1 MPVFVEVAVNVP
13 QVSGVFHYHLPPELE
28 GKVQP
33 GHIVIAPFGK
43 QTVQGVVLR
52 EISIPEVEETKA
64 IEAILDVEVS
74 LTPQQLALA
83 EYLHED
89 TLSHLA
95 ACIGLMLPAGL
106 SQQADTLYTL
116 LESDGRDRH
125 KFTDMENN
133 LITLLRK
140 RGALRGRQIDRAL
153 PRRNWRPVA
162 RSLVNKGWITTQPI
176 LPLPTVRPKYVRT
189 AQLSVPPEIVRA
201 DIQGLGQRA
210 HTQERRQKILDVLVN
225 EPGPVDL
232 NWIYA
237 RFGGEQKQ
245 NARILADLKILH
257 EMGLVML
264 REEEAWRDPL
274 AGLAYDPGFPPEL
287 TTDQKI
293 AWGRVKEGIDRAFK
307 GEEVAPYLLHG
318 VTGSGKTEIY
328 LKAVAEVRKH
338 GKQAVILVP
347 EIALTPQTV
356 QRFMARFHG
365 QVGLVHSRLSAGER
379 YDTWRRARA
388 GKLTVII
395 GPRSALFT
403 PLPDIGLVVVD
414 ESHDSSYYQTTQPP
428 YYHARDTAVALARLA
443 KAVCILGSATP
454 DITSYYY
461 ARQGRWQYLE
471 LPARIL
477 AHKETIKVYTD
488 RWGKS
493 MHYVPAGDQVEM
505 TELPPVEVVD
515 MRQELK
521 RGNRSIFSQSLQ
533 EAIASV
539 LDQQQQAIL
548 FLNRRGTATYIFC
561 RDCGHALR
569 CPRCDS
575 NLTYHLHSR
584 DSSKRMGKDT
594 LRCHHCGYQRQVPK
608 TCPECGGERIRHYGM
623 GTQRVEAE
631 LQKMFPKARTL
642 RWDHETTR
650 QKGAHELILSHFTH
664 HRADILIGTQMLAK
678 GLDLPL
684 VTLVGVVLA
693 DVGLHLPDFRAGERV
708 FQVLAQVAGRAGR
721 SPLGGQVILQTFS
734 PEHYVIR
741 AAALHDYSN
750 FVDKELAYREQLGYP
765 PYTRL
770 VRLEYRHNQQSKAE
784 EEAHRMAGE
793 LRALI
798 KKEDR
803 RATELIGPAPCFYT
817 RLGGQYRWQIILRGP
832 DPASLLVHR
841 KLGVWRVEVNPQALL

>member
-1 MPVFVEVAVNVP
+1 MPVYVEVAVNVP

-28 GKVQP
+28 GEVQP

-52 EISIPEVEETKA
+52 EILIPEVEETKA

-74 LTPQQLALA
+74 LTPHQLALA
-83 EYLHED
+83 EHLHET
-89 TLSHLA
+89 TLSYLA
-95 ACIGLMLPAGL
+95 ACVGLMLPAGL

-116 LESDGRDRH
+116 LDGDGEDRQELN
-125 KFTDMENN
+125 KMALD
-133 LITLLRK
+133 LLALLQK
-140 RGALRGRQIDRAL
+140 RGPLRGRQIDRAL
-153 PRRNWRPVA
+153 PRRNWRPAA
-162 RSLVNKGWITTQPI
+162 RSLANKNWIATQPI
-176 LPLPTVRPKYVRT
+176 LQPPTVRPKYVRT

-201 DIQGLGQRA
+201 EIQGLGQRA
-210 HTQERRQKILDVLVN
+210 HTQERRQKVLDILVD

-245 NARILADLKILH
+245 NTRILADLKVLH
-257 EMGLVML
+257 EMVLVML
-264 REEEAWRDPL
+264 REEQAWRDPL

-287 TTDQKI
+287 TPDQQNV
-293 AWGRVKEGIDRAFK
+293 WERVQEGIERSFK
-307 GEEVAPYLLHG
+307 GEEVSPYLLHG

-328 LKAVAEVRKH
+328 LKAVAEVRKR
-338 GKQAVILVP
+338 GRQAIILVP

-356 QRFMARFHG
+356 RRFMSRFHG

-379 YDTWRRARA
+379 YDTWRRART
-388 GKLTVII
+388 GNLTVII
-395 GPRSALFT
+395 GPRSALFV
-403 PLPDIGLVVVD
+403 PLPDIGLIVVD

-428 YYHARDTAVALARLA
+428 YYHARDTAVALAGLA

-454 DITSYYY
+454 DITSYHY
-461 ARQGRWQYLE
+461 AQQGRWQLLE

-488 RWGKS
+488 QWGKS
-493 MHYVPAGDQVEM
+493 SHYVPAGDQVEM

-533 EAIASV
+533 DSIAEV
-539 LDQQQQAIL
+539 LDQHQQAIL
-548 FLNRRGTATYIFC
+548 FLNRRGSATYIFC

-575 NLTYHLHSR
+575 NLTYHLR
-584 DSSKRMGKDT
+584 GQDT
-594 LRCHHCGYQRQVPK
+594 NRSGGQTALRCHHCGYQRQMPK
-608 TCPECGGERIRHYGM
+608 TCLECGGERIRHYGM

-631 LQKMFPKARTL
+631 LQKMFPEVRTL

-664 HRADILIGTQMLAK
+664 HRADVLIGTQMLAK

-721 SPLGGQVILQTFS
+721 SPLGGKVILQTFS
-734 PEHYVIR
+734 PEHYVIQ
-741 AAALHDYSN
+741 AAASHDYAN
-750 FVDKELAYREQLGYP
+750 FVERELTYREQLGYP

-770 VRLEYRHNQQSKAE
+770 VRLEYRHHKQDRTE
-784 EEAHRMAGE
+784 EEARRMAGRI
-793 LRALI
+793 RAWI
-798 KKEDR
+798 KEEDR
-803 RATELIGPAPCFYT
+803 RATEIIGPAPCFYT
-817 RLGGQYRWQIILRGP
+817 RLDGQYRWQIILRGP
-832 DPASLLVHR
+832 DPVSLLANR
-841 KLGVWRVEVNPQALL
+841 KLGDWRVEVNPQALL